1 MILITGAN
9 GFIGFEL
16 CYSLAYNGHKV
27 RAVARRFERSFS
39 HPNIQFISIDD
50 FMAFDDWSSLLSN
63 VSCVIHCAALLD
75 QSVCSEEYFFKFNVI
90 FTKELFKLSALNNVK
105 RFVFLSSIGV
115 NGRSTPSGQPFSE
128 NSVPNPINLYSKYK
142 LLAEESIINL
152 SSEFKLDYVIIRS
165 PSVYGPRMFGK
176 MSLFQ
181 RLIYKL
187 PFFIFVNI
195 QNKRSFI
202 GLDNLI
208 NFLSLCADF
217 KRSRK
222 ASNQIF
228 LLSDN
233 QDMSSSDFIIKYL
246 VALNKKV
253 LIFPFPLPLF
263 ILYFI
268 FRFCGKEHIYHS
280 LFSNLQINSS
290 KAKILLN
297 WHPISSV
304 DQQFKKVSCFLLKVN
319 D

>member
-16 CYSLAYNGHKV
+16 CYSLASNGHKV
-27 RAVARRFERSFS
+27 KAVARRFERSVS
-39 HPNIQFISIDD
+39 HPNIEFISIND

-75 QSVCSEEYFFKFNVI
+75 QSVCSEEYFFKFNVS
-90 FTKELFKLSALNNVK
+90 FTKELFKLSSLNNVK
-105 RFVFLSSIGV
+105 RFIFLSSIGV
-115 NGRSTPSGQPFSE
+115 NGRSTPSGQTFSE
-128 NSVPNPINLYSKYK
+128 NSILNPIDLYSKYK
-142 LLAEESIINL
+142 LLAEETIINL
-152 SSEFKLDYVIIRS
+152 SSVFQLDYVIIRS
-165 PSVYGPRMFGK
+165 PAVYGPRISGK
-176 MSLFQ
+176 MSLIQ

-187 PFFIFVNI
+187 PFFIFINI
-195 QNKRSFI
+195 KNKRSFI

-208 NFLSLCADF
+208 DFLSLCADL

-228 LLSDN
+228 LISDN
-233 QDMSSSDFIIKYL
+233 QDMSSSDFITKYL
-246 VALNKKV
+246 IALNKKV
-253 LIFPFPLPLF
+253 FLFPFPLPS
-263 ILYFI
+263 FI
-268 FRFCGKEHIYHS
+268 FYFMFRFFGKEHIYHS

-290 KAKILLN
+290 KAENLLN

-304 DQQFKKVSCFLLKVN
+304 DQQFKKNSNCLLKIN